1 MYQILSEKQKRL
13 NSTVLAPHI
22 IIIEY
27 VIGFHIIVSTE
38 CILKKYMVD
47 FVISNKLLRLCF
59 YL

>member
-13 NSTVLAPHI
+13 NSLAPCSS
-22 IIIEY
+22 IIEY
-27 VIGFHIIVSTE
+27 VIRFHIIVSTE